1 MHCFSFRRSEKMYEN
16 ETEKKQS
23 ITETVLLT
31 HTTNPMLAL
40 KVDHS

>member
-1 MHCFSFRRSEKMYEN
+1 MYEN
-16 ETEKKQS
+16 ETSERKKKQS

-31 HTTNPMLAL
+31 RTTNPMLAL